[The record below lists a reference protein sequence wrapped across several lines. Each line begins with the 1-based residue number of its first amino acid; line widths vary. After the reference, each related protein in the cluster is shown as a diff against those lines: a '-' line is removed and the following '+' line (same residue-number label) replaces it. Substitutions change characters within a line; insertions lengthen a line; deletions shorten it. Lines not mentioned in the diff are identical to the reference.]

1 MRCSCSCITKI
12 ISGFAFT
19 LLIITGCSPA
29 EIPPT
34 VPVPAST
41 LPPDATSTSAP
52 VSTAAY
58 AKPTTPP
65 GIPRLTVR
73 LMAYNVW
80 LGAGM
85 EPGHTERDTNMNRL
99 DDLITLVKQADPDI
113 LGLEELNGWTAGNPA
128 IIEQF
133 ATAVKMNY
141 YLAPTWRGFNI
152 GLFTKYPILETENLS
167 EYVGNNGALRA
178 VLQTPDG
185 NKMNV
190 VIVHLDPTDAAL
202 RACEFD
208 KLRILMSAY
217 QANPSV
223 LMGDINT
230 FPHSAEADYLNQ
242 GGWLLVKSETIDDIF
257 VLTDQDVSA
266 KNICISTDTSKP
278 DCILD
283 AGISDHKPVAA
294 VLSFYD
300 SKNLSNP
307 TLPATFRKSANCNYE
322 RAPAEPPN
330 DNFSGT
336 ILDETKWR
344 SVGFGGTVNENG
356 RLILTTS
363 SEAPS
368 TSAKIQSKWQ
378 LRGDFDIQVD
388 FQIDDSW
395 TQAVTDHLDGAYFGL
410 NIDGQSYHITRLRRT
425 AGSNADAFFTW
436 STDGKL
442 SGEKNTT
449 TVVGKYRIVRSG
461 TNLSFQYDEGAGW
474 MELAA
479 VTVPD
484 DPATIYLGNGTV
496 NESQVFTT
504 YFKDFLIN
512 SGTAIY

>member
-1 MRCSCSCITKI
+1 MYSRRFSIQNTITVFI
-12 ISGFAFT
+12 LIT
-19 LLIITGCSPA
+19 LIITGCTPA
-29 EIPPT
+29 PT
-34 VPVPAST
+34 PTIQSSPAST
-41 LPPDATSTSAP
+41 LPPAATSTSAP
-52 VSTAAY
+52 VSTATY

-85 EPGHTERDTNMNRL
+85 ESGHTERGSNMNRF
-99 DDLITLVKQADPDI
+99 DDLVMLVKQADPDI
-113 LGLEELNGWTAGNPA
+113 LGLEELNGWTAGDPT

-133 ATAVKMNY
+133 AKEINMNY
-141 YLAPTWRGFNI
+141 YMAPTWRGFNI
-152 GLFTKYPILETENLS
+152 GLFTKFPILETENLS

-178 VLQTPDG
+178 VVQTPDG
-185 NKMNV
+185 KKMNV

-217 QANPSV
+217 QANPSI

-230 FPHSAEADYLNQ
+230 FPHSAEAVYLNQ

-266 KNICISTDTSKP
+266 KNICISTDKSMP
-278 DCILD
+278 DCVLD
-283 AGISDHKPVAA
+283 TGISDHKPVAA
-294 VLSFYD
+294 
-300 SKNLSNP
+300 
-307 TLPATFRKSANCNYE
+307 ATFRKSANCNYE
-322 RAPAEPPN
+322 RAPAEVPN
-330 DNFSGT
+330 DSLTGT
-336 ILDETKWR
+336 KLDESKWHP
-344 SVGFGGTVNENG
+344 VGSGGIVREEG

-378 LRGDFDIQVD
+378 LQGDFDIQVD
-388 FQIDDSW
+388 FQIDESW
-395 TQAVTDHLDGAYFGL
+395 TQPVTDHLDGAYFGV
-410 NIDGQSYHITRLRRT
+410 NIDGQSYHITRLRRI
-425 AGSNADAFFTW
+425 AGGNADAFFVW

-442 SGEKNTT
+442 NGEKNTT
-449 TVVGKYRIVRSG
+449 AVAGKYRIVRNG

-474 MELAA
+474 VELGA

-484 DPATIYLGNGTV
+484 DPVTVYLGNSTV
-496 NESQVFTT
+496 NEAQVFTT
-504 YFKDFLIN
+504 YFENFLIN
-512 SGTAIY
+512 SGKAIY

>member
-1 MRCSCSCITKI
+1 
-12 ISGFAFT
+12 
-19 LLIITGCSPA
+19 
-29 EIPPT
+29 
-34 VPVPAST
+34 
-41 LPPDATSTSAP
+41 
-52 VSTAAY
+52 
-58 AKPTTPP
+58 
-65 GIPRLTVR
+65 
-73 LMAYNVW
+73 MAYNVW

-85 EPGHTERDTNMNRL
+85 EPGHAERGSNMNRL

-113 LGLEELNGWTAGNPA
+113 LGLEELNGWTAGDPT

-133 ATAVKMNY
+133 ATAINMNY

-152 GLFTKYPILETENLS
+152 GLFTKFPILETENIS

-178 VLQTPDG
+178 VVQTPDG
-185 NKMNV
+185 RKMNV

-208 KLRILMSAY
+208 KLRIIMSAY

-230 FPHSAEADYLNQ
+230 FPHSAEAVYLNQ

-266 KNICISTDTSKP
+266 KNICISADKSTP
-278 DCILD
+278 NCILD
-283 AGISDHKPVAA
+283 TGISDHKPVAA
-294 VLSFYD
+294 ALSFYD

-322 RAPAEPPN
+322 RAPAELPN
-330 DNFSGT
+330 DNFNGT
-336 ILDETKWR
+336 KLDDTKWR
-344 SVGFGGTVNENG
+344 SVGFGGSVSEDG
-356 RLILTTS
+356 RLIPTTS
-363 SEAPS
+363 NEAPS

-388 FQIDDSW
+388 FHIDESW
-395 TQAVTDHLDGAYFGL
+395 IQPVTDHLDGAYFGV

-425 AGSNADAFFTW
+425 AGGNSDAFFVW

-449 TVVGKYRIVRSG
+449 AVAGKYRIIRTG
-461 TNLSFQYDEGAGW
+461 TDLSFQYDEGAGW
-474 MELAA
+474 VELSA
-479 VTVPD
+479 VTVAYS
-484 DPATIYLGNGTV
+484 PAKVYLGNGTV
-496 NESQVFTT
+496 NEPQVFTT
-504 YFKDFLIN
+504 YFVNFLIN
-512 SGTAIY
+512 SGSAIY